1 MLYNKHMTTPDQLG
15 TILSVW
21 AHPDDE
27 TYCAGA
33 VTAAAVRNGQRVICV
48 TATRGEKGVQDAKK
62 WPPEKLGEIRR
73 RELEAAL
80 TILGVTEHHWLDY
93 RDGECS
99 KVSHEEV
106 ARFLTSLI
114 EHQKVDSILT
124 FGPDGLT
131 GHSDHKAVSEW
142 VDVAVHSSSRK
153 PKIYHV
159 AQPREA
165 YEKYLQKAN
174 KDLNIFFATQKPV
187 LVGASDCAI
196 YFKPQAY
203 CIERKYR
210 ALRAMPSQYD
220 NLLGAIRPEDFA
232 GALGTEAF
240 VKVEYNR

>member
-1 MLYNKHMTTPDQLG
+1 MTTPDQLG

-21 AHPDDE
+21 GHPDDE

-33 VTAAAVRNGQRVICV
+33 VTAAAVRNGQRIICV

-62 WPPEKLGEIRR
+62 WPSAKLGEIRS

-80 TILGVTEHHWLDY
+80 RVLGVIEHYWLNY
-93 RDGECS
+93 QDGTCD
-99 KVSHEEV
+99 KVPHDEV

-114 EHQKVDSILT
+114 EHCNVDSILT

-131 GHSDHKAVSEW
+131 GHPDHKAVSGW

-153 PKIYHV
+153 PAIYHV
-159 AQPREA
+159 AQPRAA
-165 YEKYLQKAN
+165 YKKYLKKAD
-174 KDLNIFFATQKPV
+174 KELNIFFAAEKPT
-187 LVGASDCAI
+187 LVDAADCAI
-196 YFKPQAY
+196 YFKPEAY

-210 ALRAMPSQYD
+210 ALRAMPSQTD
-220 NLLGAIRPEDFA
+220 SLLRVIRPEDFA

-240 VKVEYNR
+240 VKAGRNQ